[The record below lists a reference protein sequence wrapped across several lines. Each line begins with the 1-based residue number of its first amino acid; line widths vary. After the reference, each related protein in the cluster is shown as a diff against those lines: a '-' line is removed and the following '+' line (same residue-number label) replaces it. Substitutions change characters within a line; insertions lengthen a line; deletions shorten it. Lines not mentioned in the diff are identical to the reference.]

1 VASAQRRSATGVC
14 VFEDRTRQKITIAY
28 NPQMGSTGEHE
39 VRAGDADPDARWR
52 PGFEAGSTVV
62 SEMPEPAA
70 FVERVI
76 PTSPS
81 STPPSTPGAP
91 VLGPDPWSRAAAER
105 ADDWLDELRRT
116 RPRRSERSRPI
127 IERSATPSVDGLPAS
142 AVSGEVGLAA
152 VAVSAILVLA
162 AVAVGVL
169 IARLPS
175 NSTESVSSGLVL
187 PRQAEQLWTDVFESR
202 VDEVD
207 IGGGTILLRTS
218 TELVASDG
226 ETGEELWIRP
236 LWEFAAN
243 HEVFMFDS
251 AAVVVEY
258 RGNGPTFATGLD
270 LQTGE
275 VLWSR
280 DGFGENFW
288 ATDRFL
294 YELSVP
300 NGQDGPT
307 FVLRDPLTGDPL
319 SEEIDIAFAVFD
331 APTPYV
337 VEVAGDGRLVVHDFE
352 NEGPDAVPVAG
363 FGIRDL
369 APVGAVQVGFDDRA
383 RIVAFD
389 SAGERT
395 DERAFVSGAFGDFEG
410 RAEFVGGVPGHNV
423 GIVSSGTSMG
433 FEIRDGLI
441 ETLWELPGRVGPPVS
456 TEIGPISVARLID
469 QATGEVD
476 LALIDPVDG
485 SVMVV
490 TDVGE
495 TREADPIVAANGY
508 LLSPA
513 IGPAVRELSA
523 VGFDGSQWWSVVIP
537 QFGSYVVDD
546 ETLVVIERIGG
557 TSTVTMYG

>member
-1 VASAQRRSATGVC
+1 
-14 VFEDRTRQKITIAY
+14 
-28 NPQMGSTGEHE
+28 MGSTGEHV
-39 VRAGDADPDARWR
+39 VRTGDGDPDARWR
-52 PGFEAGSTVV
+52 PGFEARSTVV
-62 SEMPEPAA
+62 SEVPEPGA
-70 FVERVI
+70 FVERVV
-76 PTSPS
+76 PAAPS
-81 STPPSTPGAP
+81 STPPSAPDTPE
-91 VLGPDPWSRAAAER
+91 LGPDPWSRAAAER

-116 RPRRSERSRPI
+116 RPRRSERSRPV
-127 IERSATPSVDGLPAS
+127 IERPTAPSIDGLPAS
-142 AVSGEVGLAA
+142 AVSGEVGLVA

-169 IARLPS
+169 IAKLPS

-187 PRQAEQLWTDVFESR
+187 PRQAEQLWTNVFESR

-207 IGGGTILLRTS
+207 IGAGVVLLRTA
-218 TELVASDG
+218 TEMVASDV
-226 ETGEELWIRP
+226 ETGGQLWIRP
-236 LWEFAAN
+236 LREFAAN
-243 HEVFMFDS
+243 HDAFVFDS
-251 AAVVVEY
+251 TAVVVEY
-258 RGNGPTFATGLD
+258 GGDGATIATGLD
-270 LQTGE
+270 LQTGQQ
-275 VLWSR
+275 LWSR
-280 DGFGENFW
+280 DGFGQNFW

-294 YELSVP
+294 YELAP
-300 NGQDGPT
+300 AEGRNELT
-307 FVLRDPLTGDPL
+307 FTLRDPLTGDRL
-319 SEEIDIAFAVFD
+319 TEEIGVAFTVFD

-337 VEVAGDGRLVVHDFE
+337 VEKAGDGRLVLRDFE
-352 NEGPDAVPVAG
+352 NEGAEAVPVAG

-395 DERAFVSGAFGDFEG
+395 DERAFVSGAFGEFRG

-469 QATGEVD
+469 QETGEVD

-485 SVMVV
+485 SVVAV
-490 TDVGE
+490 TDAGE
-495 TREADPIVAANGY
+495 TREAGPIVAANGY

-523 VGFDGSQWWSVVIP
+523 GGFDGSPWWSIVIP

-557 TSTVTMYG
+557 TSTVTVYG